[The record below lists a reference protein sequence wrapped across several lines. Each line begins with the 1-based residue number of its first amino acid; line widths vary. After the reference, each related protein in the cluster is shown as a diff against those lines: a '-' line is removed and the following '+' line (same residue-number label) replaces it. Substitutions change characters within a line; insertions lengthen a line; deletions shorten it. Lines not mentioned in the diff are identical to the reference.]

1 MCIIAICHERRMTQ
15 QEIENCFTNNSDG
28 AGFAWPT
35 EEGTVHVE
43 KGFMTLEALQEW
55 YENTEIPLPHV
66 GHFRTATSGEKNR
79 EMTHPYK
86 MTIDSEL
93 VISEETTDPVLFHNG
108 VIFDWKNLLLNMVT
122 SKQIPAMP
130 KGCMNDSRMAAIM
143 SSIPTIGDDIFEV
156 LSGKFVKVAADGT
169 ITRWGQFD
177 EVNGILF
184 SNDGH
189 KRVVYVYNKGAG
201 MYNACNYQQNY
212 GKKNRRKGKIIDL
225 TDSEWEEKYGRECG
239 PDMCG

>member
-1 MCIIAICHERRMTQ
+1 MCIIAICHTRPMTP

-43 KGFMTLEALQEW
+43 KGFMTLDALLDW

-86 MTIDSEL
+86 MTVDSEL
-93 VISEETTDPVLFHNG
+93 VIREDTPESVLFHNG

-143 SSIPTIGDDIFEV
+143 SSIPTIGDDVFEV

-169 ITRWGQFD
+169 ITRWGQF
-177 EVNGILF
+177 EEANGILY
-184 SNDGH
+184 SNDAY
-189 KRVVYVYNKGAG
+189 KRVVYVYKGNN
-201 MYNACNYQQNY
+201 YNACNYQQNY
-212 GKKNRRKGKIIDL
+212 SKHNKRGKHSKIIDL
-225 TDSEWEEKYGRECG
+225 SDEEWDQKYGRG
-239 PDMCG
+239 NVNMCG